1 VDSSTALVHLLGF
14 LAGIVL
20 YAMLGVMTLRSGR
33 SGAPAGRSHDRIPLA
48 TSGLGLLW
56 NAGALVIYGTRD
68 LGGAPNAWFEAAAF
82 AALGFL
88 PAVVV
93 HSSLQAQ
100 ERRSARLLIAAAYAL
115 SVAGALVQFTAAFAH
130 QVIPSPLALTMLTA
144 GYIAV
149 IALLALLAPKGPRAG
164 WTLSAA
170 ALAAFAVM
178 ALHLQR
184 HTAGSESVP
193 LELIGHHASLPL
205 ALVILY
211 QDYRFALADIFL
223 KRVLTLLAVVLI
235 AGLLYALVAVPV
247 VLPHLSDG
255 SSTSWAVSALIA
267 LWVVTALAYPPLE
280 RAIHRFVDRIVLRRA
295 DYGKV
300 RVDVAMAIAD
310 LSSTSGILD
319 AVCARIAPA
328 MSASTVAWSVRPASI
343 NDVEAAPLVTTKRG
357 SEASVRVP
365 TADAPAYQLTVSD
378 LTGGRR
384 LLSDDLAFLE
394 TLGLL
399 AARRIDAVRVDD
411 ERHRRDLRE
420 REVVQ
425 LAAEAELSAL
435 RAQLNPH
442 FLFNTLTTIGQLIQE
457 APPRALETLYRLTGL
472 LRAVLKRSDGTF
484 VALAEE
490 MDIVRTYLAIEGARF
505 EERLTVS
512 IELADSLASLP
523 VPPLVLQ
530 PLVENAVKHGIAPL
544 RAGGRVQVKAELEGD
559 DVLVLSVT
567 DSGAV
572 VPARELARRRGTG
585 IGLSNLERRL
595 ERYYGDGA
603 SLEMRS
609 SAERGT
615 QVCVRIRLSAIRA
628 AAGALA
634 QEREYSA

>member
-1 VDSSTALVHLLGF
+1 MNSSTTLVHLLGF

-20 YAMLGVMTLRSGR
+20 YAMLGVMTLR
-33 SGAPAGRSHDRIPLA
+33 AGRGVASQLRTHDRIPLA

-56 NAGALVIYGTRD
+56 NAGALIIYGTRD

-82 AALGFL
+82 AALGYL

-93 HSSLQAQ
+93 HSSLQA
-100 ERRSARLLIAAAYAL
+100 RAGRSSRLLIAAAYAL
-115 SVAGALVQFTAAFAH
+115 STAGAFVQLTAAFTH
-130 QVIPSPLALTMLTA
+130 EEIPSRLALRMLTA
-144 GYIAV
+144 GYVAV
-149 IALLALLAPKGPRAG
+149 IALLVLLARKEPRAG
-164 WTLSAA
+164 WTLSAV

-184 HTAGSESVP
+184 HTSGAESVP

-211 QDYRFALADIFL
+211 QDYRFALVDIFL
-223 KRVLTLLAVVLI
+223 KRVLTLLAIVFI
-235 AGLLYALVAVPV
+235 AGLLYAFVAVPV

-255 SSTSWAVSALIA
+255 SSTSWAVTALIA
-267 LWVVTALAYPPLE
+267 LWVVTAIVYPPLR
-280 RAIHRFVDRIVLRRA
+280 RAIHRFVDHIVLRRA
-295 DYGKV
+295 DYDLV
-300 RVDVAMAIAD
+300 RADIASGIAE
-310 LSSTSGILD
+310 LTSASDILD

-328 MSASTVAWSVRPASI
+328 MSARAVSWSELAQAPAGVAMARVVAT
-343 NDVEAAPLVTTKRG
+343 NRG
-357 SEASVRVP
+357 AEASVYVP

-378 LTGGRR
+378 LSGGRR
-384 LLSDDLAFLE
+384 LLSDDLALLE

-399 AARRIDAVRVDD
+399 AARRIDAVRVDN
-411 ERHRRDLRE
+411 ERYRRDLRE

-484 VALAEE
+484 VTLAEE
-490 MDIVRTYLAIEGARF
+490 MEIVRTYLAIEGARF
-505 EERLTVS
+505 EERLTVR
-512 IELADSLASLP
+512 IEIDDSLASLP

-544 RAGGRVQVKAELEGD
+544 REGGRVVVRAEVEGEM
-559 DVLVLSVT
+559 LLLSVT
-567 DSGAV
+567 DSGAF
-572 VPARELARRRGTG
+572 VPSRELARRRGTG

-595 ERYYGDGA
+595 ERYYGEDA
-603 SLEMRS
+603 SIEMRS

-615 QVCVRIRLSAIRA
+615 EVCVRIRLATMQGGAGSSAHARQYIT
-628 AAGALA
+628 
-634 QEREYSA
+634 

>member
-1 VDSSTALVHLLGF
+1 MDSSSALVHLLGF

-20 YAMLGVMTLRSGR
+20 YAMLGVMTVR
-33 SGAPAGRSHDRIPLA
+33 AGRNGGAQSRAHDRIPLA

-68 LGGAPNAWFEAAAF
+68 LGGAPNALFEAAAF
-82 AALGFL
+82 AALGYL

-93 HSSLQAQ
+93 HSSLQAR

-115 SVAGALVQFTAAFAH
+115 STAGALVQVAAAFSH
-130 QVIPSPLALTMLTA
+130 EEIPSPLALRMLTV
-144 GYIAV
+144 GYVVV
-149 IALLALLAPKGPRAG
+149 IALLALLARDGPRAG
-164 WTLSAA
+164 WTLSAV

-184 HTAGSESVP
+184 HTAGTESVP
-193 LELIGHHASLPL
+193 LELVGHHASLPL

-211 QDYRFALADIFL
+211 QDYRFALVDIFL
-223 KRVLTLLAVVLI
+223 KRVLTLLAIVLI
-235 AGLLYALVAVPV
+235 AGLLYALVALPI

-255 SSTSWAVSALIA
+255 SSTSWAVMVLIA
-267 LWVVTALAYPPLE
+267 LWVLTALAYPPLR
-280 RAIHRFVDRIVLRRA
+280 RAIHKFVDRIVLRRA
-295 DYGKV
+295 DYDIV
-300 RVDVAMAIAD
+300 RADIASAIAGR
-310 LSSTSGILD
+310 SSAPDVLD
-319 AVCARIAPA
+319 AMCARIAPA
-328 MSASTVAWSVRPASI
+328 MSARVVAWSELAQSPAAG
-343 NDVEAAPLVTTKRG
+343 VAMARVVAANRG
-357 SEASVRVP
+357 AEASVYVP

-378 LTGGRR
+378 LSGGRR

-411 ERHRRDLRE
+411 ERYRRDLRE

-484 VALAEE
+484 VTLAEE
-490 MDIVRTYLAIEGARF
+490 MEIVRTYLAIEGARF
-505 EERLTVS
+505 EERLSVR
-512 IELADSLASLP
+512 IEIDDALASLP

-530 PLVENAVKHGIAPL
+530 PLVENAVKHGISPL
-544 RAGGRVQVKAELEGD
+544 REGGRVVVRADVEGEM
-559 DVLVLSVT
+559 LLLSVT
-567 DSGAV
+567 DSGAF
-572 VPARELARRRGTG
+572 VPSRELARRRGTG

-595 ERYYGDGA
+595 ERYYGANA
-603 SLEMRS
+603 SIEMRS

-615 QVCVRIRLSAIRA
+615 EVCVRIRLAAIHSGAGTRVA
-628 AAGALA
+628 ARQYIA
-634 QEREYSA
+634 

>member
-1 VDSSTALVHLLGF
+1 MNSSAALVHLLGF

-33 SGAPAGRSHDRIPLA
+33 GSERGRAYDRIPLA
-48 TSGLGLLW
+48 TACLGLLW

-100 ERRSARLLIAAAYAL
+100 ERRSARALIAAAYAL
-115 SVAGALVQFTAAFAH
+115 STAGALLQMRAALAH
-130 QVIPSPLALTMLTA
+130 EDIPSPLALTMLTA

-149 IALLALLAPKGPRAG
+149 IALLALLAPKGPRSG
-164 WTLSAA
+164 WTLSAV

-184 HTAGSESVP
+184 HTTGAESVP
-193 LELIGHHASLPL
+193 IELVGHHASLPL

-223 KRVLTLLAVVLI
+223 KRVLTLLAVVLL
-235 AGLLYALVAVPV
+235 AGLLYTFVAVPLI
-247 VLPHLSDG
+247 LPNLADG
-255 SSTSWAVSALIA
+255 NGASWAVSALIA
-267 LWVVTALAYPPLE
+267 LWIVTALAYPPLE
-280 RAIHRFVDRIVLRRA
+280 RTINRFVDRIVLRRA
-295 DYGKV
+295 DYDKV
-300 RVDVAMAIAD
+300 RVDVATTIAE
-310 LSSTSGILD
+310 LSSAPEIL
-319 AVCARIAPA
+319 ASVCARIAPA
-328 MSASTVAWSVRPASI
+328 MSARTVSWASLPLGAPVGAQSA
-343 NDVEAAPLVTTKRG
+343 NFVATTRGGAATVL
-357 SEASVRVP
+357 VP
-365 TADAPAYQLTVSD
+365 TADAPSYQLSVSE

-384 LLSDDLAFLE
+384 LFSGDLALLE

-399 AARRIDAVRVDD
+399 AARRIDAVRADE

-420 REVVQ
+420 REIVQ

-457 APPRALETLYRLTGL
+457 APPRALDTLYKLTGL
-472 LRAVLKRSDGTF
+472 LRAVLKRSDGEF
-484 VALAEE
+484 VTLGEE
-490 MDIVRTYLAIEGARF
+490 VEIVRTYLAIEGARF
-505 EERLTVS
+505 EERLAVT
-512 IELADSLASLP
+512 IDLPESLAELP

-530 PLVENAVKHGIAPL
+530 PLAENAVKHGIAPL
-544 RAGGRVQVKAELEGD
+544 RAGGRVLVKAAIEGD
-559 DVLVLSVT
+559 SLVLTVT
-567 DSGAV
+567 DSGTE
-572 VPARELARRRGTG
+572 VPEAELERRRGAG

-595 ERYYGDGA
+595 ERYYGDSA
-603 SLEMRS
+603 SLALRS

-615 QVCVRIRLSAIRA
+615 EVTVTIALSTMRARRSAAMPTRERIA
-628 AAGALA
+628 
-634 QEREYSA
+634 

>member
-1 VDSSTALVHLLGF
+1 MYSSVALVHLLGF

-20 YAMLGVMTLRSGR
+20 YAMLGVMTLRAGR
-33 SGAPAGRSHDRIPLA
+33 SGAPQGRAHDRIPLA
-48 TSGLGLLW
+48 TSGFGLLW

-82 AALGFL
+82 AALGYL

-100 ERRSARLLIAAAYAL
+100 GRRSARLLIAAAYAL
-115 SVAGALVQFTAAFAH
+115 STAGALVQLAAAFAH
-130 QVIPSPLALTMLTA
+130 YEVPSPLALRMLTA
-144 GYIAV
+144 GYVAV
-149 IALLALLAPKGPRAG
+149 IALLALLARKGPRAG
-164 WTLSAA
+164 WTLSAV

-193 LELIGHHASLPL
+193 LELVGHHASLPL

-211 QDYRFALADIFL
+211 QDYRFALVDIFL

-255 SSTSWAVSALIA
+255 GSASWAVMALIA
-267 LWVVTALAYPPLE
+267 LWVVTALAYPPLR

-295 DYGKV
+295 DYDMV
-300 RVDVAMAIAD
+300 RADVASAIAD
-310 LSSTSGILD
+310 RTSARDILD
-319 AVCARIAPA
+319 AVCVRISPA
-328 MSASTVAWSVRPASI
+328 MSARVVAWSELAW
-343 NDVEAAPLVTTKRG
+343 APDAGGTMARLVTTDRG
-357 SEASVRVP
+357 SEASVYVP
-365 TADAPAYQLTVSD
+365 TTDAPAYQLTVSD
-378 LTGGRR
+378 LSGGRR
-384 LLSDDLAFLE
+384 LLSDDLALLE
-394 TLGLL
+394 TFGLL

-411 ERHRRDLRE
+411 ERYRRDLRE
-420 REVVQ
+420 REIVQ
-425 LAAEAELSAL
+425 LAAEAELSTL

-484 VALAEE
+484 VTLAEE
-490 MDIVRTYLAIEGARF
+490 IEIVRTYLAIEGARF

-512 IELADSLASLP
+512 IEVDDSLASLP

-544 RAGGRVQVKAELEGD
+544 RDGGRVTVRAEIAGEM
-559 DVLVLSVT
+559 LVLSVT
-567 DSGAV
+567 DSGTV
-572 VPARELARRRGTG
+572 VPARELDRRRGTG

-595 ERYYGDGA
+595 ERYYGADA
-603 SLEMRS
+603 TIDVRS

-615 QVCVRIRLSAIRA
+615 EARVRIRLAAIRA
-628 AAGALA
+628 GAGARVPA
-634 QEREYSA
+634 RQYIA